1 MYIHMKNI
9 YVYIYIF
16 RYICIPPLHAV
27 SDTSGVTVLHSV
39 YSYSKSKGKK
49 PFPMWSTGDV

>member
-1 MYIHMKNI
+1 MCI
-9 YVYIYIF
+9 YIYLDT
-16 RYICIPPLHAV
+16 YVSPLHAV

-39 YSYSKSKGKK
+39 YSYCKSKGKK